1 MTPPKFSKPKPKPA
15 EPRRNRRRNHTINR
29 VIGTKEG
36 KQELGTHKQSGW
48 EPVESIR
55 DDWDASPE
63 DKARHKAW
71 CIANNQK
78 P

>member
-1 MTPPKFSKPKPKPA
+1 MTPPKFSKPKPAAPKKHK
-15 EPRRNRRRNHTINR
+15 RRNHTINR

-48 EPVESIR
+48 EPVESVR
-55 DDWDASPE
+55 EVWDESAE
-63 DKARHKAW
+63 DKARHKLW

-78 P
+78 A